1 MAEQTQAFASFFDG
15 YKQEGVSS
23 DGLPRFV
30 STLMITVSV
39 PPYTMQTREADDEDI
54 ETYPDA
60 HRLYEK
66 QRKAMEVTQQEGFP
80 LVLWPAA
87 SQAAIQMLSA
97 REIYTVEQLA
107 KLADRTGSKKDAMP
121 GELRELAQRAKA
133 MIELSAELGQFE
145 VKLRERDGEIAALK
159 EQVDELRSTI
169 KAQDGM
175 LNALKARVAA

>member
-15 YKQEGVSS
+15 YRQDGVSA
-23 DGLPRFV
+23 DGLPHFV
-30 STLMITVSV
+30 PKLMITVSV

-60 HRLYEK
+60 HRQYEK
-66 QRKAMEVTQQEGFP
+66 QKKAQEVTQQEGFP

-107 KLADRTGSKKDAMP
+107 HLADKSKGKDAMP

-145 VKLRERDGEIAALK
+145 AKLRDRDGEIAALK
-159 EQVDELRSTI
+159 EQVVELRATI
-169 KAQDGM
+169 QAQDGM
-175 LNALKARVAA
+175 LGALKARVAA